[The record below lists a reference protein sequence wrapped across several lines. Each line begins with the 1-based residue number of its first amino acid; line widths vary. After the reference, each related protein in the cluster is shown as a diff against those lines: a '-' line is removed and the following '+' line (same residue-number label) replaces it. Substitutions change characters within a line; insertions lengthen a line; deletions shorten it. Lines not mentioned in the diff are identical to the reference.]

1 MKNNSVVIASTAGF
15 LVDVLS
21 EKLHDVN
28 FRVYTASN
36 DKDLFFRINNFFP
49 RFIFI
54 EQCFYNDVTDE
65 YVNKIKRTNR
75 NLRIV
80 IWTASDVTP
89 FSVARLIN
97 AGAESFFSL
106 RDKSE
111 NVNKIIN
118 SIMLGE
124 TYCPDS
130 VLKVC
135 NVENSMPIFN
145 VPLTK
150 REIQIIKLF
159 DKKDI
164 EIAKALSLSIQAI
177 NYHKAK
183 IFRKCGYKRKSEI
196 IKYVVKQ
203 GIISPDQFKEEFI

>member
-1 MKNNSVVIASTAGF
+1 MINNSVVIASTAGF
-15 LVDVLS
+15 LVDILS

-28 FRVYTASN
+28 FRVYIADN
-36 DKDLFFRINNFFP
+36 DKDLFLRINNYFP

-54 EQCFYNDVTDE
+54 EQCFLNDVTDE
-65 YVNKIKRTNR
+65 YIYKIKRTNE

-80 IWTASDVTP
+80 IWTASDITL
-89 FSVARLIN
+89 FSAARFIN

-106 RDKSE
+106 REKSE
-111 NVNKIIN
+111 KVNKIIN
-118 SIMLGE
+118 CINSGE
-124 TYCPDS
+124 TYCPES

-135 NVENSMPIFN
+135 HIESSMPIFG
-145 VPLTK
+145 VPLTD

-164 EIAKALSLSIQAI
+164 EIAKALSLSIQTI

-183 IFRKCGYKRKSEI
+183 IFRKCGCKRKSEI

-203 GIISPDQFKEEFI
+203 GIISPEEFKKEFI

>member
-1 MKNNSVVIASTAGF
+1 MRLSVINNSVVIASTAGF

-28 FRVYTASN
+28 FRVYIAGN
-36 DKDLFFRINNFFP
+36 DKDLFLRINNYFP
-49 RFIFI
+49 KFIFI

-65 YVNKIKRTNR
+65 YVYKIKRTNE

-80 IWTASDVTP
+80 IWTASDFTA
-89 FSVARLIN
+89 FSAARFIN
-97 AGAESFFSL
+97 SGAESFFSL
-106 RDKSE
+106 REKSE
-111 NVNKIIN
+111 NVYKILN
-118 SIMLGE
+118 NIMLGE
-124 TYCPDS
+124 TYCPES
-130 VLKVC
+130 VLRAC
-135 NVENSMPIFN
+135 SIENSMPIFG
-145 VPLTK
+145 VPFTD

-164 EIAKALSLSIQAI
+164 EIAKALSLSIQTI

-203 GIISPDQFKEEFI
+203 GIVSPDQFK